1 MPTLTENTGENL
13 VATPYQPITP
23 NASPENQTHYQSPED
38 NTTTAASE
46 AKTSLPNLEQQI
58 ESRIIRASQAHQLV
72 KRYALGSL
80 VTGFIP
86 LPLVDMAA
94 LFGIQLKMLY
104 DLATQYEVPF
114 SHNMANALVGA
125 VLGGFIPTAT
135 VTTPISA
142 SLSKGLPLFGQIS
155 GIIGIAAT
163 GGASTYAVGKIFI
176 EHFESGGTFLNFN
189 PDKMRQHFRELYEE
203 GMQLVA
209 KPQPQ
214 Q

>member
-1 MPTLTENTGENL
+1 MSTLTENPRENL
-13 VATPYQPITP
+13 VATPCQPITTH
-23 NASPENQTHYQSPED
+23 ASPKDQTHYQSPED
-38 NTTTAASE
+38 NTTIADSE
-46 AKTSLPNLEQQI
+46 AKIPLPDLEKI
-58 ESRIIRASQAHQLV
+58 ESRVIRASQAHQLV
-72 KRYALGSL
+72 KRYALNSL
-80 VTGFIP
+80 ATGFIP
-86 LPLVDMAA
+86 LPLIDMAA

-104 DLATQYEVPF
+104 DLAKQYEVPF